1 MINQS
6 SSLYK
11 YFSSLSSIK
20 SDPHSSHTML
30 EGSFKQPQTEQVIIS
45 YRLELILYIIRVYTH
60 INISLR
66 QQYLKVASTRFKS
79 YCDSLI
85 PMIELV
91 IACFIGIM
99 IGTITGTVPGIHVNT
114 AGAIIFASS
123 SFLLGFLSPEFLCVV
138 MVAMSIAHALI
149 EFVPSMLLGVP
160 QEGTATSI
168 LPGHRMVLQGR
179 SKEVIRI
186 VCVGGF
192 GAIIVTVL
200 MLPVFT
206 IALPI
211 LHEFSKPFTWMILL
225 FASIYLTYSLTS
237 TSRDFMWSLLLFVL
251 SGILGWTIFQTPIS
265 SGVSLMCTFSGLFG
279 ISTILFSLNDNS
291 TIPHQNSFY
300 DLDID
305 FNKFKSI
312 FAGGITGAIL
322 GFLPGFGP
330 AQGTVMAQAVS
341 GTSDTDD
348 DTVNFLLATS
358 GLNISDCLFSLM
370 AIYII
375 GNPRSGI
382 AVYMSYLVSQMT
394 FNHLIIYIFASLL
407 AVSVSL
413 VVTLKLGDSFSRL
426 MGGVDYRKL
435 SIGVILLQ
443 IAILYLF
450 IFYYQAPIAY
460 MSLALIT
467 STAMGMLPHY
477 LGIGKSH
484 LMGVLIIPAIVIY
497 MQMYL

>member
-1 MINQS
+1 MWIQQD
-6 SSLYK
+6 L
-11 YFSSLSSIK
+11 IAV
-20 SDPHSSHTML
+20 SD
-30 EGSFKQPQTEQVIIS
+30 
-45 YRLELILYIIRVYTH
+45 YRIL
-60 INISLR
+60 
-66 QQYLKVASTRFKS
+66 
-79 YCDSLI
+79 
-85 PMIELV
+85 MIELV
-91 IACFIGIM
+91 FACFIGIM
-99 IGTITGTVPGIHVNT
+99 IGTITGMVPGIHVNT

-138 MVAMSIAHALI
+138 MVSMSIAHALI

-160 QEGTATSI
+160 EEGTATSI

-192 GAIIVTVL
+192 GAILVTIL
-200 MLPVFT
+200 MLPVFMV
-206 IALPI
+206 ALPI
-211 LHEFSKPFTWMILL
+211 LHDVSKPFTWIILL

-237 TSRDFMWSLLLFVL
+237 NHRDFIWSLLLFVL

-291 TIPHQNSFY
+291 MLPHQNSFY
-300 DLDID
+300 DLNID
-305 FNKFKSI
+305 FKKFKSI

-330 AQGTVMAQAVS
+330 AQGTVIAQAAS
-341 GTSDTDD
+341 GASDIDED

-382 AVYMSYLVSQMT
+382 AVYMSYLVSKMT
-394 FNHLIIYIFASLL
+394 LNHLIIYIFASLL
-407 AVSVSL
+407 AVSISL
-413 VVTLKLGDSFSRL
+413 VLALKLGDSFSNL
-426 MGGVDYRKL
+426 MAKVNYRKL
-435 SIGVILLQ
+435 SVGVILLQ
-443 IAILYLF
+443 IVILYVF
-450 IFYYQAPIAY
+450 IFYYEAPILY
-460 MSLALIT
+460 MTLALVT

-497 MQMYL
+497 MQMFL

>member
-1 MINQS
+1 MLMGFGIIIHLLNNIV
-6 SSLYK
+6 LGAIFTFN
-11 YFSSLSSIK
+11 FSKIYYCYV
-20 SDPHSSHTML
+20 
-30 EGSFKQPQTEQVIIS
+30 FYVIS
-45 YRLELILYIIRVYTH
+45 M
-60 INISLR
+60 
-66 QQYLKVASTRFKS
+66 F
-79 YCDSLI
+79 
-85 PMIELV
+85 ELV
-91 IACFIGIM
+91 IACFIGIL
-99 IGTITGTVPGIHVNT
+99 IGTMTGMVPGIHVNT
-114 AGAIIFASS
+114 AGAILFASS
-123 SFLLGFLSPEFLCVV
+123 SMLLGFLSPEFLCVL

-160 QEGTATSI
+160 QEGTATSV

-192 GAIIVTVL
+192 GAIIVTIL
-200 MLPVFT
+200 MLPVFSVV
-206 IALPI
+206 LPV
-211 LHEFSKPFTWMILL
+211 LHEVSKPVTWIILL
-225 FASIYLTYSLTS
+225 VASIYLTYRLTS
-237 TSRDFMWSLLLFVL
+237 TIRDFLWSLFLFL
-251 SGILGWTIFQTPIS
+251 ISGILGWAIFQTPIS
-265 SGVSLMCTFSGLFG
+265 SGISLMCTFSGLFG

-300 DLDID
+300 DLNID

-330 AQGTVMAQAVS
+330 AQGTVIAQAAS
-341 GTSDTDD
+341 GTSDNDD
-348 DTVNFLLATS
+348 EDTVNFLLATS

-382 AVYMSYLVSQMT
+382 AVYMSYLISNMT
-394 FNHLIIYIFASLL
+394 FNHLIIYIFSSLL

-413 VVTLKLGDSFSRL
+413 VLALKLGDSFSEL
-426 MGGVDYRKL
+426 MGGVDYKKL
-435 SIGVILLQ
+435 SIAVILLQ
-443 IAILYLF
+443 ILILYIF
-450 IFYYQAPIAY
+450 IIYYQAPFVY
-460 MSLALIT
+460 MTLALVT

-477 LGIGKSH
+477 LGVGKSH

-497 MQMYL
+497 MQMYI

>member
-1 MINQS
+1 M
-6 SSLYK
+6 
-11 YFSSLSSIK
+11 F
-20 SDPHSSHTML
+20 
-30 EGSFKQPQTEQVIIS
+30 
-45 YRLELILYIIRVYTH
+45 
-60 INISLR
+60 
-66 QQYLKVASTRFKS
+66 
-79 YCDSLI
+79 
-85 PMIELV
+85 ELV
-91 IACFIGIM
+91 IACFIGIL
-99 IGTITGTVPGIHVNT
+99 IGTTTGMIPGIHVNT

-123 SFLLGFLSPEFLCVV
+123 TFLLSFLSPEFLCVM

-160 QEGTATSI
+160 EEGTATSI

-179 SKEVIRI
+179 AKEVIRI

-192 GAIIVTVL
+192 GAILVTIL
-200 MLPVFT
+200 MLPIFS
-206 IALPI
+206 ILLPM
-211 LHEFSKPFTWMILL
+211 LHDISKPFTWMILL

-237 TSRDFMWSLLLFVL
+237 NHRDFLWSLLLFAL

-265 SGVSLMCTFSGLFG
+265 SGVTLMCIFSGLFG

-291 TIPHQNSFY
+291 TLPHQNSFY
-300 DLDID
+300 DLSID
-305 FNKFKSI
+305 FDKFKSI

-330 AQGTVMAQAVS
+330 AQGTVIAQAAS
-341 GTSDTDD
+341 GTSDSDD

-382 AVYMSYLVSQMT
+382 AVYMSYLISKMSL
-394 FNHLIIYIFASLL
+394 NHLIIYIFASLL

-413 VVTLKLGDSFSRL
+413 VLALRLGDSFSKL
-426 MGGVDYRKL
+426 MGGVDYKKL
-435 SIGVILLQ
+435 SISVILLQ
-443 IAILYLF
+443 IVILFIF
-450 IFYYQAPIAY
+450 IFYYGAPVGY
-460 MSLALIT
+460 MILALIT

-484 LMGVLIIPAIVIY
+484 LMGVLIVPAIVIY
-497 MQMYL
+497 MQMFI